1 MRTQSFGGGSAAAA
15 GGTESAHPAGH
26 GVVTVR
32 GAKAWAEVL
41 SGLYGPVGVRPGQG
55 VQGLRATV
63 RARELGVVRVS
74 AVDCP
79 AAEVRGTA
87 GPCGARAARY
97 HLVLV
102 PGGEAVLDQSG
113 RSVRVGAHGPVLL
126 DTDRPFRLHLTRPRN
141 TVVTAHLPWAERDD
155 LGRLVARELP
165 GREHLAV
172 LAAEFLA
179 GLARDATP
187 YGPVGEL
194 RLGAVVTELV
204 RALLD
209 HRPGDEKATAAAP
222 VLLRRIQLYILDHL
236 DDRRLTP
243 DQVAAAHHIST
254 RYLHRLF
261 QGQELTVAAWIK
273 AQRLERC
280 RRDLTDPA
288 LRHLPV
294 HSIGARWGFA
304 QPADFSRAFRAAYGI
319 TPTGLRAGALPAHKQ
334 CAPRQRQMSA
344 TPADSTT

>member
-1 MRTQSFGGGSAAAA
+1 MRTQSFRGRPAGAA
-15 GGTESAHPAGH
+15 GATESAHPAIREDG
-26 GVVTVR
+26 TVR
-32 GAKAWAEVL
+32 GVTAWAEAL
-41 SGLYGPVGVRPGQG
+41 SGLYGPVNASADQG
-55 VQGLRATV
+55 FRATV
-63 RARELGVVRVS
+63 RSRELGLVRVS

-87 GPCGARAARY
+87 GPCGTRAARY

-102 PGGEAVLDQSG
+102 TGGEAVLEQAG
-113 RSVRVGAHGPVLL
+113 RTVRVGACGPVLL

-141 TVVTAHLPWAERDD
+141 TVVTAHLPWTERDG
-155 LGRLVARELP
+155 LGGSVARELP
-165 GREHLAV
+165 GREQLAV
-172 LAAEFLA
+172 LVAEFLA

-194 RLGAVVTELV
+194 RMGAVVTELV

-209 HRPGDEKATAAAP
+209 HRPGDGEGPATP

-280 RRDLTDPA
+280 RRDLADPA

-294 HSIGARWGFA
+294 HTIGARWGFA
-304 QPADFSRAFRAAYGI
+304 QPADFSRAFRAAYGV

-334 CAPRQRQMSA
+334 CAPRQRQLSA
-344 TPADSTT
+344 VPADSTS